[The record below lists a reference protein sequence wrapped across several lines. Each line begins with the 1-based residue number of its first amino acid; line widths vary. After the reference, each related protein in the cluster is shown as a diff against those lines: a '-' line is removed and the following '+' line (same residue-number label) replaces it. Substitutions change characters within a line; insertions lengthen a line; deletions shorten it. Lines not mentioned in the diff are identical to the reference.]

1 MDDGFDGVG
10 GLHQKEVNTGHISWI
25 GLPSTPLGMSRH
37 GEGNDRRQVMK
48 DKLTTAFLI
57 APVLVLMLVLCLGS
71 FVADAQQSTVPRVGF
86 LAGGSPP
93 AFQHLIEAFRQGMRE
108 RGYIDGH
115 DFVIEIRAAEGRFD
129 RLPGLAADLVRSKVD
144 VILVGATAPLRAAK
158 DATNTIPIVIAGVGD
173 PVGTGFIASLE
184 RPGGNITGLAG
195 SAVAKTRL
203 LELIKEA
210 VPTMS
215 RLAVLANP
223 GDAGAVR
230 SVKDWQVVASAAG
243 IEARPFEVDKPD
255 GFEEAFAGMARARA
269 DTLVVVGDALMFS
282 SRARIVSLASN
293 NRLPAMYPQKE
304 YVNAGGLISYG
315 TDLADIFRRSAGH
328 VDKILKGANPAEL
341 AVELPTKYEFAIN
354 LATAK
359 ALGLTIPASLRAKAD
374 RLVE

>member
-1 MDDGFDGVG
+1 MRPIV
-10 GLHQKEVNTGHISWI
+10 
-25 GLPSTPLGMSRH
+25 
-37 GEGNDRRQVMK
+37 
-48 DKLTTAFLI
+48 A
-57 APVLVLMLVLCLGS
+57 VLVILLMFCFGS
-71 FVADAQQSTVPRVGF
+71 LLADAQQSTVPRVGF

-158 DATNTIPIVIAGVGD
+158 DATNTVPIVIAGVGD

-184 RPGGNITGLAG
+184 RPGGNITGEAG

-203 LELIKEA
+203 FELIKEA

-243 IEARPFEVDKPD
+243 IEARPFEVDQPD
-255 GFEEAFAGMARARA
+255 GFEEPSGGMAS
-269 DTLVVVGDALMFS
+269 GC
-282 SRARIVSLASN
+282 
-293 NRLPAMYPQKE
+293 P
-304 YVNAGGLISYG
+304 
-315 TDLADIFRRSAGH
+315 
-328 VDKILKGANPAEL
+328 
-341 AVELPTKYEFAIN
+341 
-354 LATAK
+354 
-359 ALGLTIPASLRAKAD
+359 
-374 RLVE
+374 

>member
-1 MDDGFDGVG
+1 MRPIV
-10 GLHQKEVNTGHISWI
+10 
-25 GLPSTPLGMSRH
+25 
-37 GEGNDRRQVMK
+37 
-48 DKLTTAFLI
+48 A
-57 APVLVLMLVLCLGS
+57 VLVILLMFCFGS
-71 FVADAQQSTVPRVGF
+71 LLADAQQSTVPRVGF

-108 RGYIDGH
+108 RGYIDGQN
-115 DFVIEIRAAEGRFD
+115 FVIEIRAAEGRFD
-129 RLPGLAADLVRSKVD
+129 RLPGLAAELVRSNVA
-144 VILVGATAPLRAAK
+144 VIVVGATGPLQAAK
-158 DATNTIPIVIAGVGD
+158 AATNTIPIVMASVGD
-173 PVGTGFIASLE
+173 PVGTGFIASFE
-184 RPGGNITGLAG
+184 RPGGNITGVAG
-195 SAVAKTRL
+195 GAVPRGRL

-210 VPTMS
+210 VPTVS

-230 SVKDWQVVASAAG
+230 VVKDWHVVASAAG
-243 IEARPFEVDKPD
+243 IEAKSLEVDKPE

-269 DTLVVVGDALMFS
+269 DALVVVGDALMFS
-282 SRARIVSLASN
+282 SRARIVSLAGK

-315 TDLADIFRRSAGH
+315 IDLADVFRRSAGH

-341 AVELPTKYEFAIN
+341 AVELPTKYELAIN

>member
-1 MDDGFDGVG
+1 
-10 GLHQKEVNTGHISWI
+10 
-25 GLPSTPLGMSRH
+25 MSRH
-37 GEGNDRRQVMK
+37 DQDNDWRQVMK

-57 APVLVLMLVLCLGS
+57 APVLVLSLVLYLGS
-71 FVADAQQSTVPRVGF
+71 LGANAQQSIGPRVGF

-108 RGYIDGH
+108 RGYMDGQN
-115 DFVIEIRAAEGRFD
+115 FVIEIRAAESRFD

-158 DATNTIPIVIAGVGD
+158 DATNTVPIVIAGVGD

-184 RPGGNITGLAG
+184 RPGGNITGEAG

-243 IEARPFEVDKPD
+243 IEARPFEADKPD
-255 GFEEAFAGMARARA
+255 GFAEAFAGMARARA
-269 DTLVVVGDALMFS
+269 DTLVGSGDALMFS
-282 SRARIVSLASN
+282 SPARILRLVRK
-293 NRLPAMYPQKE
+293 NRLPAMYPPKE
-304 YVNAGGLISYG
+304 YV
-315 TDLADIFRRSAGH
+315 
-328 VDKILKGANPAEL
+328 
-341 AVELPTKYEFAIN
+341 
-354 LATAK
+354 
-359 ALGLTIPASLRAKAD
+359 RAA
-374 RLVE
+374 

>member
-1 MDDGFDGVG
+1 MRPIV
-10 GLHQKEVNTGHISWI
+10 
-25 GLPSTPLGMSRH
+25 
-37 GEGNDRRQVMK
+37 
-48 DKLTTAFLI
+48 A
-57 APVLVLMLVLCLGS
+57 VLVILLMFSFGS
-71 FVADAQQSTVPRVGF
+71 LVADAQQSPVPRVGF
-86 LAGGSPP
+86 LAGGP
-93 AFQHLIEAFRQGMRE
+93 APACQHLIEAFRQGMRE
-108 RGYIDGH
+108 RGYIDGQN
-115 DFVIEIRAAEGRFD
+115 FVMETGAAEGRFD
-129 RLPGLAADLVRSKVD
+129 RPPALAADLVRSKVD

-158 DATNTIPIVIAGVGD
+158 DATNTAPIVIAGVGD

-184 RPGGNITGLAG
+184 RPGGNITGVAG

-255 GFEEAFAGMARARA
+255 GFEAAFADMARARA

-282 SRARIVSLASN
+282 SRARIVSLASK

-341 AVELPTKYEFAIN
+341 AVEPPTKYELAIN

-359 ALGLTIPASLRAKAD
+359 TLGLTIPASLRAKVD
-374 RLVE
+374 VLVE

>member
-1 MDDGFDGVG
+1 
-10 GLHQKEVNTGHISWI
+10 
-25 GLPSTPLGMSRH
+25 
-37 GEGNDRRQVMK
+37 MK
-48 DKLTTAFLI
+48 DKLTTASLI
-57 APVLVLMLVLCLGS
+57 ATVLVLVLVLCLGS
-71 FVADAQQSTVPRVGF
+71 FVADPQQATVPRVGF

-108 RGYIDGH
+108 RGYIDGQN
-115 DFVIEIRAAEGRFD
+115 FVIEIRAAEGRFD

-158 DATNTIPIVIAGVGD
+158 DATNTVPIVIAGVGD

-230 SVKDWQVVASAAG
+230 SVKDWQGVASAAG

-255 GFEEAFAGMARARA
+255 GVEEAVAGMARARA
-269 DTLVVVGDALMFS
+269 DKPLVGAGVLMFS
-282 SRARIVSLASN
+282 EEHTSELQSRLHLVC
-293 NRLPAMYPQKE
+293 RLLLEKKKVA
-304 YVNAGGLISYG
+304 
-315 TDLADIFRRSAGH
+315 
-328 VDKILKGANPAEL
+328 
-341 AVELPTKYEFAIN
+341 
-354 LATAK
+354 
-359 ALGLTIPASLRAKAD
+359 
-374 RLVE
+374 